1 MKKST
6 KTEQKIYKEYNF
18 EYYPLSDFINV
29 NNFTHGKN
37 AFVLSVNCQ
46 TIIKGF
52 GEDKFESKCQV
63 ICSKE
68 DLENM
73 LKFPEN
79 INFNT
84 LNNLNYLNKTN
95 LFLASDEYINF
106 YTQYGE
112 RGSSL
117 AEYYGATQPPT
128 FKGDLLE
135 ALKNNEYSIFEYCQ
149 ETDIPYY
156 LKDKDNHKF
165 FAPIRLD
172 YIMAE
177 INEKVFNLDAL
188 LMFLKDK
195 DNIILCNDDRK
206 AKFFKTPLKENQNIK
221 DFILEIPYYNREDE
235 DDAKYCIELY
245 LMPNKEEAQQI
256 SEWKENKDKSEDI
269 YSYQQYII
277 HHVLDGLAFRKNVT
291 NRFKM

>member
-1 MKKST
+1 M
-6 KTEQKIYKEYNF
+6 
-18 EYYPLSDFINV
+18 IN
-29 NNFTHGKN
+29 
-37 AFVLSVNCQ
+37 
-46 TIIKGF
+46 GF
-52 GEDKFESKCQV
+52 GEDKFESKCQL

-79 INFNT
+79 IKFNT
-84 LNNLNYLNKTN
+84 INNLNSSNKTN
-95 LFLASDEYINF
+95 LFLASDEYIKF

-117 AEYYGATQPPT
+117 AEYFGATQPSI
-128 FKGDLLE
+128 FKGDLLK
-135 ALKNNEYSIFEYCQ
+135 ALRNNEYSVFEYCQ

-156 LKDKDNHKF
+156 FKDKDNHKF

-177 INEKVFNLDAL
+177 INEKEFNLDAL

-206 AKFFKTPLKENQNIK
+206 TKFFKTPLKENQNIK

-235 DDAKYCIELY
+235 NDAKYCIELY

-256 SEWKENKDKSEDI
+256 SEWKENKDKFKDI
-269 YSYQQYII
+269 YSYQKYII
-277 HHVLDGLAFRKNVT
+277 QYVLDGSAFRKPNSKKL
-291 NRFKM
+291 RF